1 MGIPGTEYGRR
12 DRFFTYVFPSGS
24 ISGGTKHIILL
35 SIFNCPAG
43 SRKAISQRKFGA
55 RILRG
60 DGGSKKFGR
69 PGVGRPGGREA
80 GRSGGREAGKPGGR
94 EAGRPEAGR
103 PGGWEAGRLGGREAV
118 SLACVVHYALLA
130 ELEVIR
136 N

>member
-1 MGIPGTEYGRR
+1 MGGQKN
-12 DRFFTYVFPSGS
+12 
-24 ISGGTKHIILL
+24 SGG
-35 SIFNCPAG
+35 
-43 SRKAISQRKFGA
+43 
-55 RILRG
+55 RG
-60 DGGSKKFGR
+60 
-69 PGVGRPGGREA
+69 PGGREA

-94 EAGRPEAGR
+94 EAGR

>member
-1 MGIPGTEYGRR
+1 MGGQKNP
-12 DRFFTYVFPSGS
+12 
-24 ISGGTKHIILL
+24 
-35 SIFNCPAG
+35 G
-43 SRKAISQRKFGA
+43 SRG
-55 RILRG
+55 
-60 DGGSKKFGR
+60 
-69 PGVGRPGGREA
+69 PGGREA